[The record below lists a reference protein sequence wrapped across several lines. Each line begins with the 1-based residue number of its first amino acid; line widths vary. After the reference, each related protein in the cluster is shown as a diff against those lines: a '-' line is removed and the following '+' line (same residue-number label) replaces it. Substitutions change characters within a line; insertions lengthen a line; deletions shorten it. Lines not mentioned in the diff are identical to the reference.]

1 MSEQESNKNTY
12 VIDPES
18 GAEMARLIDQD
29 ITISKAIG
37 ALFPGDIVPESGQK
51 VLDVACGPG
60 GWALEVAFEYPEV
73 QVEGIDISQAM
84 IAYANMRAQSQQL
97 TNAHFQVMNVLE
109 PLAFADNTFDL
120 VNARLMTS
128 FLPRDA
134 WPRVVKELARIT
146 RHDGVIIHTE
156 CETFGESNSQAIE
169 ELSSVINEAMYRAGL
184 YIGKGRGVTAKLPQF
199 LQEAGCTNIQQEQHV
214 LDSSYGTPTHK
225 ASLENLRVGIQLVRP
240 FVLRLGLVTPEKF
253 DELFERSLQDMQSER
268 MRGTWTFVTVWGI
281 KDK

>member
-1 MSEQESNKNTY
+1 MSEQERNKNTY

-29 ITISKAIG
+29 ITISRAIG
-37 ALFPGDIVPESGQK
+37 ALFPGGIVPESGQK

-60 GWALEVAFEYPEV
+60 GWALEVAYEYPEV
-73 QVEGIDISQAM
+73 QVMGIDISQAM
-84 IAYANMRAQSQQL
+84 IAYANMRTQTQHL
-97 TNAHFQVMNVLE
+97 TNAQFRVMNVLE
-109 PLAFADNTFDL
+109 PLAFADNSFDL

-134 WPRVVKELARIT
+134 WPRVVKELARIA
-146 RHDGVIIHTE
+146 RPGGVIIHTE
-156 CETFGESNSQAIE
+156 CETFGESNIQSIE

-184 YIGKGRGVTAKLPQF
+184 YIGKGKGVPARLPQF

-214 LDSSYGTPTHK
+214 LDSSYGTPMHK

-253 DELFERSLQDMQSER
+253 DELFARSVQDMQSER
-268 MRGTWTFVTVWGI
+268 MRGTWTFVTVWGT
-281 KDK
+281 KQ